1 MIIIK
6 HIGEKHGVYTI
17 VGVSDKRTNDGHK
30 MYVVEC
36 ECGERKTF
44 QYSCISYN
52 NTVCECPHWLIYGNI
67 KIKPNQIKDRR
78 LAKIFYDML
87 RRCYNT
93 SDKGYKYYGKKGIV
107 VYQQWIDNPN
117 LFEEWALQN
126 GYKENLTIDR
136 VKEDKNYT
144 PDNCRWIDK
153 KTNMRFKSTTNYI
166 TATVT
171 LSGKQWASLI
181 PDVGINYINKLMKN
195 QGEEV
200 VVKFIEDKLKNKHDL
215 ASL

>member
-1 MIIIK
+1 
-6 HIGEKHGVYTI
+6 
-17 VGVSDKRTNDGHK
+17 

-52 NTVCECPHWLIYGNI
+52 NTVCECPHWLIYGDIRI
-67 KIKPNQIKDRR
+67 KTNQIKDRR
-78 LAKIFYDML
+78 LAKIFYGML

-93 SDKGYKYYGKKGIV
+93 SDKDYKYYGKKGIV

-136 VKEDKNYT
+136 IKEDKNYT

-153 KTNMRFKSTTNYI
+153 K
-166 TATVT
+166 
-171 LSGKQWASLI
+171 
-181 PDVGINYINKLMKN
+181 
-195 QGEEV
+195 
-200 VVKFIEDKLKNKHDL
+200 NKH
-215 ASL
+215 AV